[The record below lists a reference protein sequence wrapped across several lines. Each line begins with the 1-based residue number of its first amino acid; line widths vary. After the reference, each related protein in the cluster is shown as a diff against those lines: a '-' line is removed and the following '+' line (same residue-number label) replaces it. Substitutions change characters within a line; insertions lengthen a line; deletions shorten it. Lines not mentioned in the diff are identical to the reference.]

1 MGSIHQAFARGFEAT
16 HKNVKVKLETV
27 TTAAKVGTNLTVVSS
42 ANAPDVG
49 LIPTNT
55 PAYQSLVTK
64 GGIADLAPVWKAA
77 NLDKRYPAS
86 VNALTSFRGK
96 HYVLAL
102 STSFY
107 GLIFYNAD
115 LFAKNHITVPSD
127 HRIATASDLYAMASA
142 LKKGGVQPLE
152 MGGKSGYQASWMVDV
167 LLPTSA
173 SASQTT
179 NYLSSWHSTVP
190 VTAKYTD
197 PAFVNV
203 LKQLQE
209 YGKNGVYQNG
219 YLGADQGSTESA
231 FMSGTSGML
240 LDGSW
245 QAGVM
250 AKAKLPFKVGWMLVP
265 PVKASSQTQ
274 LTGFYG
280 ADVIVP
286 AKAKHK
292 DLAMQFLEY
301 MVSDEGQQ
309 KAVIDVGSQI
319 PSVNTVPKSAFTKLD
334 PLVQQMLQDANT
346 NGAQSGWTSTVPAGI
361 GQTTIDPLIQSMYAG
376 SATPD
381 SIGQTIQV
389 ALPGVRAQNK

>member
-1 MGSIHQAFARGFEAT
+1 MGSIQQAFARGFEAT
-16 HKNVKVKLETV
+16 HKNVTVKLESV

-64 GGIADLAPVWKAA
+64 GGILDLAPVWKAA
-77 NLDKRYPAS
+77 KLDKRYPAS
-86 VNALTSFRGK
+86 VNALTSFQGK

-107 GLIFYNAD
+107 GFVYYNAD
-115 LFAKNHITVPSD
+115 LFAKNHITVPAN
-127 HRIATASDLYAMASA
+127 HRIASASDLYRMASA
-142 LKKGGVQPLE
+142 LTKGGVQPLE
-152 MGGKSGYQASWMVDV
+152 MGGKSGYEASWMVDA

-173 SASQTT
+173 TASQTS
-179 NYLSSWHSTVP
+179 NYLSSWHSSVP

-197 PAFVNV
+197 PAFVDV
-203 LKQLQE
+203 LKQLQN
-209 YGKNGVYQNG
+209 YAKNGVYQNG

-231 FMSGTSGML
+231 FMSGTAGML
-240 LDGSW
+240 IDGSW
-245 QAGVM
+245 QAGVIS
-250 AKAKLPFKVGWMLVP
+250 KAKLPFKVGWLLLP
-265 PVKASSQTQ
+265 PIKASSKTQ
-274 LTGFYG
+274 LAGFYG
-280 ADVIVP
+280 ADVVVP
-286 AKAKHK
+286 TKAKHK

-301 MVSDEGQQ
+301 MASDEGQQ
-309 KAVIDVGSQI
+309 KAVIDAGSQI
-319 PSVNTVPKSAFTKLD
+319 PSVNTLPKSAFTKLD

-361 GQTTIDPLIQSMYAG
+361 GQTTIDPLLQSMYAG
-376 SATPD
+376 SVTPEA
-381 SIGQTIQV
+381 IGQTIQA